1 MKIKSA
7 QCIALNIPFANRR
20 IQRAMQ
26 RALTCEE
33 RVYAYRLELDDGS
46 VGWGDETVA
55 RPVDHLAGQN
65 PLALLQNDGL
75 GFGPQ
80 VALYDAVGR
89 ATGTPVHA
97 LLGTQVRDR
106 SPLSWWAIDMAPRD
120 WVAEARASLRQGYT
134 SFKIKARPWW
144 DIFAQ
149 IEALEKVVPADYQLD
164 IDFNGFLRNQ
174 AQAEIVLAQLD
185 HYPNVG
191 LYESPFHLFRDLDG
205 ARLLRQRIGKPLV
218 EHFRFD
224 YLPAGCVDA
233 LVVYGGGLDK
243 IRREADLA
251 AAFNKPFWLQLV
263 GAGPTTACAVHLGAV
278 LSHAQLPSI
287 TCCKVW
293 AHDLLQQPLTLQ
305 DGYAAVS
312 HAPGLG
318 VEVDEDAI
326 EGYRVAEEEPTP
338 TALYRRQ
345 KRILRISWP
354 GGGRH
359 RRIWDFTDEA
369 VYQPLFYRGDIPGF
383 ERGVGLEVI
392 EDDGSAGF
400 QRSHDRLLATGR

>member
-1 MKIKSA
+1 MKIKNA
-7 QCIALNIPFANRR
+7 QRIALNIPFVNRR
-20 IQRAMQ
+20 VQRAMQ

-33 RVYAYRLELDDGS
+33 RVYVYRLQLEDGT

-55 RPVDHLAGQN
+55 RPVDHLVGQN
-65 PLALLQNDGL
+65 ALALLQNDGL

-89 ATGTPVHA
+89 ATDTPLHA
-97 LLGTQVRDR
+97 LLGPQVRDR

-120 WVAEARASLRQGYT
+120 WVAEAKTSLDQGYT

-149 IEALEKVVPADYQLD
+149 IEALEKVIPADYQLD
-164 IDFNGFLRNQ
+164 IDFNGFLCKP
-174 AQAEIVLAQLD
+174 AQAEIVLAKLD
-185 HYPNVG
+185 RYPNVG

-233 LVVYGGGLDK
+233 LVVYGGGLNK
-243 IRREADLA
+243 IRREAELA

-263 GAGPTTACAVHLGAV
+263 GAGLTTACAVHLGAV

-287 TCCKVW
+287 TCRGVW
-293 AHDLLQQPLTLQ
+293 AHDLLQQSLTVQ
-305 DGYAAVS
+305 DGYVAVS
-312 HAPGLG
+312 DAPGLG
-318 VEVDEDAI
+318 VEVDEAAI
-326 EGYRVAEEEPTP
+326 ERYRVAEDEPTP

-354 GGGRH
+354 GGNRH

-369 VYQPLFYRGDIPGF
+369 VYQPLFYGGDIPGF
-383 ERGVGLEVI
+383 ERGVRLDVI
-392 EDDGSAGF
+392 EDDSSPGF
-400 QRSHDRLLATGR
+400 CRAHDKLLAAGR